1 MQAKTLL
8 LIFILLSTLLIALS
22 IFFAVP
28 PRYQQKIEEI
38 RVANIQQIFY
48 KSYKKRRDI
57 HTIERSI
64 EQAQEEINRILKDY
78 TSKEKYHHLIE
89 ILPILNNTK
98 EKFVLKIEVHATKRG
113 SKRELLKS
121 SKREAK
127 EIKEFIKD
135 RSNILFISSIGY
147 GNRLIKKNR
156 SLNQPIKFI
165 LQRLKQQ

>member
-8 LIFILLSTLLIALS
+8 LIFILLSTLLITLS
-22 IFFAVP
+22 LFFTVP
-28 PRYQQKIEEI
+28 AKYQQKIEKI
-38 RVANIQQIFY
+38 RVGNIQQIYY

-64 EQAQEEINRILKDY
+64 ELAQKEINRILKNY
-78 TSKEKYHHLIE
+78 TLKEKHHHLIE
-89 ILPILNNTK
+89 MLPILNNTK
-98 EKFVLKIEVHATKRG
+98 EKFVLKIEVHSIKKG

-121 SKREAK
+121 SRIEAK
-127 EIKEFIKD
+127 KIKQFIKD
-135 RSNILFISSIGY
+135 RTDILFISSIGY

-165 LQRLKQQ
+165 LQRIKK